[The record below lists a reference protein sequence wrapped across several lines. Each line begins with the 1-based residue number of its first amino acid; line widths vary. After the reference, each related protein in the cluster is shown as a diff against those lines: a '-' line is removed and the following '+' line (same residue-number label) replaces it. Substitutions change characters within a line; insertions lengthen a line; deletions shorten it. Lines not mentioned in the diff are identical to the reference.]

1 MSLLVVSGI
10 EEPKKYDTTDVW
22 QAPSQTHLSE
32 LDWNTNMSGRGSYIT
47 QYVIDIPSRE
57 HWYQDEYMEM
67 RIKTVIKRIRGVQDV
82 LIPYSTYKE
91 YLV

>member
-47 QYVIDIPSRE
+47 QYFIDIPSRE
-57 HWYQDEYMEM
+57 HWYQDEYMDM
-67 RIKTVIKRIRGVQDV
+67 RIKTVRNRIRGICDV
-82 LIPYSTYKE
+82 LIPYSIYKE